1 MRKSYN
7 NDVILIFPQI
17 VLRNSLD
24 PDSRSSGSGL
34 IFLARIPAHSCL
46 LHISRPLAP
55 LLQLLQPFQV
65 IFAPLVI
72 LQRVLQQV
80 LINYLLCLTTTV
92 PWSAVWRI
100 RIHGIRTGIISLD
113 PDPYPYQE
121 MAGSGIRIQIRIKWY
136 GSGSNHNRW
145 KHKITLIF
153 YTNLNK

>member
-1 MRKSYN
+1 MEKIRFIKFVKWLLS
-7 NDVILIFPQI
+7 F
-17 VLRNSLD
+17 NSINFETALF
-24 PDSRSSGSGL
+24 SR
-34 IFLARIPAHSCL
+34 ARIPAHSCL

-145 KHKITLIF
+145 KQHKNTLIF
-153 YTNLNK
+153 FTLIYINK